1 MILLLISIM
10 GIFIYKHFFNNVND
24 IKQTENTAVNLS
36 ASDVEILPA
45 LNSVSYAKNQVWV
58 GNSTC
63 LE

>member
-1 MILLLISIM
+1 M